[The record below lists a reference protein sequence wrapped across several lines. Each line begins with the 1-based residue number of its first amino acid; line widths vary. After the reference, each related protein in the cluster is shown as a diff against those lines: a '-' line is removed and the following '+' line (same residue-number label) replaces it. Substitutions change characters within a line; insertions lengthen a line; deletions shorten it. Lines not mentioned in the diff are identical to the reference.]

1 MATRSRQADAQRRLH
16 VVKRGL
22 VVLQGLEGKPA
33 LDQSADVRRVHRQ
46 GGCAIC
52 NDEPV
57 LSVLLVA
64 GGAASIL
71 RWFSLA
77 FLSRRRRGHA
87 TAARRRVRRR
97 SGTQP
102 TSAWTYP
109 WLLPLFAIYQ
119 ATDSGDNTLDGQRA
133 PFAVRI
139 VG

>member
-1 MATRSRQADAQRRLH
+1 MRE
-16 VVKRGL
+16 K
-22 VVLQGLEGKPA
+22 GKKA
-33 LDQSADVRRVHRQ
+33 R
-46 GGCAIC
+46 
-52 NDEPV
+52 
-57 LSVLLVA
+57 
-64 GGAASIL
+64 ASIL

-119 ATDSGDNTLDGQRA
+119 ATDSGDNTLDGQRRQHA
-133 PFAVRI
+133 RLAVVRRRLRGCSG
-139 VG
+139 VSHAAQRQAELAEGLLMVH